1 MILVD
6 GRNSV
11 HHVGFAS
18 EWLILSKDN
27 NQVNVIDENCLSSIR
42 LTSISI
48 VSKSVGQSYILKCII
63 IFLLNYT
70 TFIHSSI
77 YLSFFFFFFLILD
90 YFQVFLYVCSTFHF
104 DYFLINL
111 SVLRAESK
119 LNIDDDMG
127 YLVLLISF
135 EGMLKYFVTDF

>member
-18 EWLILSKDN
+18 EWLTLSKDN

-48 VSKSVGQSYILKCII
+48 VSKSIGQSYILKCII
-63 IFLLNYT
+63 LFLLNYA

-77 YLSFFFFFFLILD
+77 YLSPHFFLILD
-90 YFQVFLYVCSTFHF
+90 YFQEFLYVCSTFHF

-111 SVLRAESK
+111 SVLRPESK